1 MTFNITSIKHFLEP
15 YRGVIQFCVVL
26 AACHFFWKYTV
37 IGEET
42 GDVVT
47 FFGWNISAPFIWM
60 SKHVALAAHA
70 IINFFG
76 GEVQYL
82 SNNILRF
89 ANGQGVQIVWSCSGI
104 KQAYIFTC
112 IILFSRGPWKHKA
125 WFIPA
130 GVLVC
135 FLINIVRIIILVV
148 VIENHQAI
156 FKVLHES
163 VLKYIFY
170 GIIFLMWV
178 LWEEKIAT
186 VNLSSEETEKQ
197 T

>member
-1 MTFNITSIKHFLEP
+1 MEA
-15 YRGVIQFCVVL
+15 Q
-26 AACHFFWKYTV
+26 
-37 IGEET
+37 
-42 GDVVT
+42 
-47 FFGWNISAPFIWM
+47 
-60 SKHVALAAHA
+60 
-70 IINFFG
+70 
-76 GEVQYL
+76 
-82 SNNILRF
+82 
-89 ANGQGVQIVWSCSGI
+89 
-104 KQAYIFTC
+104 
-112 IILFSRGPWKHKA
+112 A

>member
-1 MTFNITSIKHFLEP
+1 
-15 YRGVIQFCVVL
+15 
-26 AACHFFWKYTV
+26 
-37 IGEET
+37 
-42 GDVVT
+42 
-47 FFGWNISAPFIWM
+47 
-60 SKHVALAAHA
+60 
-70 IINFFG
+70 
-76 GEVQYL
+76 
-82 SNNILRF
+82 
-89 ANGQGVQIVWSCSGI
+89 
-104 KQAYIFTC
+104 YIFTC
-112 IILFSRGPWKHKA
+112 IILFSRGSWKHKA